1 MPRSAMKDLQRQLDA
16 LAESLEHEKAKR
28 EEKLAER
35 EAPNTV
41 YVLEKER
48 KIRAFSGTEGPSV
61 SSFREDIQA
70 ALKVRRLSDTD
81 AADFILAHL
90 EGAAR
95 QEMRH
100 QPSEV
105 TLDPDLILQ
114 KLSDTFGDRRT
125 LGSLMREMCNKVQ
138 REEETIAEFAFK
150 LMSLADQL
158 KKVPGAPD
166 AEQAIKEQFRDGLLD
181 GVLRREIKKALI
193 QDPDVSFIKLRDWA
207 LDMAEEDRDL
217 PRRRVRKPVSAVE
230 ADTTQITKALVDL
243 TTAVKSQA
251 EVMEALQIQQ
261 SGILSRLDKL
271 EAQNTRPARIPK
283 KDLRCHR
290 CQKIGHLARECRSPA
305 PLSPA
310 VTQHQEN

>member
-1 MPRSAMKDLQRQLDA
+1 MSKSAMKDLQRQLDA

-61 SSFREDIQA
+61 SSFQEDIQA

-230 ADTTQITKALVDL
+230 AETTQITKALVDL